1 MSTDDGFSLESAA
14 HEVADD
20 FAVDLT
26 SGTEG
31 IGKMKLNSF
40 SRTGQMRDQV
50 MVGVNRCERPDG
62 VSP

>member
-1 MSTDDGFSLESAA
+1 MRTDDGFSPESAA

-31 IGKMKLNSF
+31 IGKNDIELV
-40 SRTGQMRDQV
+40 Q
-50 MVGVNRCERPDG
+50 
-62 VSP
+62 